1 MRKQKPIIDQSLS
14 ERADERERVGN
25 WRAAAAVASALV
37 NVGLAIS
44 AILTVIYLMLLVD
57 DAAGLPDP
65 YGLMF
70 GLLVGVVAIVPAE
83 LALVIWRARLAAD
96 DTITRAQRVT
106 AVIAMLAAGMFSA
119 LTTSSFF
126 SYFLP
131 QLFPQSYMAIAPAL
145 NVGAIVGS
153 WIVFILAIV
162 AYSIGSRQTQQNLS
176 QAKAH
181 QAVFDA
187 RMTVLKSAAE
197 AIRIEAEAMVKQMD
211 DAGVFKQDAQN
222 LILASLGMDNGRL
235 AALPAPPTN
244 QTDQERRADDT
255 DRARRER
262 LADPEQF
269 SLVDWAAMAATGASV
284 NGVDLV
290 ADSAGEANENG
301 KWFSDDEKRRAID
314 WLRKP
319 ADEQARDITSLVNR
333 ITTMPGGD
341 YSLQILVDGRWV
353 TAINHSHYDDA
364 IKDANE
370 RFDEG
375 ETAVRI
381 VNDNAV
387 AYELGN
393 DANFTQRPGG
403 R

>member
-1 MRKQKPIIDQSLS
+1 MQKQKPIIDQSLS
-14 ERADERERVGN
+14 ERADERERIGN

-44 AILTVIYLMLLVD
+44 AVLTVIYLMLLVD
-57 DAAGLPDP
+57 DAAGLPSP
-65 YGLMF
+65 YGLLF

-96 DTITRAQRVT
+96 DTITTAQRVT
-106 AVIAMLAAGMFSA
+106 AVVAMLAAGMFSA

-131 QLFPQSYMAIAPAL
+131 QLFPLSYMAVAPAL

-153 WIVFILAIV
+153 WVVFILAIV

-211 DAGVFKQDAQN
+211 DAGVFRDDAQN
-222 LILASLGMDNGRL
+222 LILASLGMDDGRL
-235 AALPAPPTN
+235 ASLPAQT
-244 QTDQERRADDT
+244 QTDQERR
-255 DRARRER
+255 ER
-262 LADPEQF
+262 LTEPATF
-269 SLVDWAAMAATGASV
+269 SLVDLAEAAA
-284 NGVDLV
+284 NGHQ
-290 ADSAGEANENG
+290 NG
-301 KWFSDDEKRRAID
+301 
-314 WLRKP
+314 
-319 ADEQARDITSLVNR
+319 
-333 ITTMPGGD
+333 
-341 YSLQILVDGRWV
+341 
-353 TAINHSHYDDA
+353 
-364 IKDANE
+364 
-370 RFDEG
+370 
-375 ETAVRI
+375 
-381 VNDNAV
+381 
-387 AYELGN
+387 
-393 DANFTQRPGG
+393 ANFTQRPGNG